1 MHASQ
6 GAEKSSCA
14 IGGESRGSGALRI
27 DICDVGGQ
35 SQHFSMPRVK
45 TGLFLWRF
53 QRHAVIASPAVFSV
67 FFGGMFLLVIFQAR
81 RHREAL
87 TLLATQQRAMQ
98 AELARL
104 ADVLESLVA
113 ERPLDESGSDDGMG
127 EWRPGRM
134 ESPEEEAAYVPGLEM
149 MLSQGGEE
157 FPDEAES
164 GGMRAEAERREDALF
179 HLSLRA
185 DDPGT
190 TSGDNRKG
198 NGMPDL
204 KL

>member
-1 MHASQ
+1 
-6 GAEKSSCA
+6 
-14 IGGESRGSGALRI
+14 
-27 DICDVGGQ
+27 
-35 SQHFSMPRVK
+35 MPLLPLL
-45 TGLFLWRF
+45 LFFLF
-53 QRHAVIASPAVFSV
+53 

>member
-1 MHASQ
+1 
-6 GAEKSSCA
+6 
-14 IGGESRGSGALRI
+14 
-27 DICDVGGQ
+27 
-35 SQHFSMPRVK
+35 MPLLPLL
-45 TGLFLWRF
+45 LFFLF
-53 QRHAVIASPAVFSV
+53 

-104 ADVLESLVA
+104 ADLLESLVA

-134 ESPEEEAAYVPGLEM
+134 ESPEEEAGYVPGLEM

-157 FPDEAES
+157 FPDEAE
-164 GGMRAEAERREDALF
+164 RREDALF

-185 DDPGT
+185 DAPGT